1 MKLERAARVTS
12 AGRSSRWGVPCRRR
26 RPGRGPRPSSS
37 SRCLPPEEHPAQ
49 GEEAGG
55 GSWSRSAVSLLPS
68 KQKRPHRLTRSF
80 VCYCGERLSLRRR
93 PMALAFGPRS
103 AEHERRC
110 SGSRLVQ
117 MKSAAEPVFLNAS
130 GRKRLKKRETPS
142 PTKLGEGAAL
152 PLRLRPGHVALT
164 GRTASRVR
172 SPGHPTAR
180 RPPVER
186 GRGGQARAADRPWLG
201 RGVQRRGPP
210 PPPLP
215 ASGPPTSAGL
225 CPRRAAALGPGRSGP
240 SARSPANEQ
249 GGRGRAGRA
258 IRAGAAG
265 EAAVPQRGRRAGG
278 AFPLSGKDRV
288 VPPCAVSDGAAAA
301 APRPAVGARRSPSF
315 SGRSGGSWGSPAA
328 AAGVAG
334 RSEVPAD
341 KKRAVPGVRDEGC
354 FVPEPRGVGLPRRD
368 SGSRGCGA
376 PPALSPPR
384 RVPSGMAP
392 PHPFCGVG
400 KGEWPAL
407 AVTAG
412 KGKAPPSAPLSQGRE
427 IVFLFPTASSLCP
440 FHIPWL
446 VPRSCDRKM
455 SRSCSRAV
463 LAASLTFAPPGPD
476 APAHRC
482 LGWCAGRW
490 MRLAPSLLFQD

>member
-210 PPPLP
+210 PPT
-215 ASGPPTSAGL
+215 PPRL
-225 CPRRAAALGPGRSGP
+225 RAAYLGGALPPPCSRSGP
-240 SARSPANEQ
+240 RAERPQRPLPGQWAGRQGPSRPRYKSR
-249 GGRGRAGRA
+249 GGRGGGSPSARPSGGR
-258 IRAGAAG
+258 RVSSQREGPCGATMCG
-265 EAAVPQRGRRAGG
+265 EWRGRGCRPSPGRRG
-278 AFPLSGKDRV
+278 
-288 VPPCAVSDGAAAA
+288 PPQ
-301 APRPAVGARRSPSF
+301 P
-315 SGRSGGSWGSPAA
+315 
-328 AAGVAG
+328 
-334 RSEVPAD
+334 
-341 KKRAVPGVRDEGC
+341 
-354 FVPEPRGVGLPRRD
+354 FV
-368 SGSRGCGA
+368 
-376 PPALSPPR
+376 
-384 RVPSGMAP
+384 
-392 PHPFCGVG
+392 
-400 KGEWPAL
+400 
-407 AVTAG
+407 
-412 KGKAPPSAPLSQGRE
+412 
-427 IVFLFPTASSLCP
+427 
-440 FHIPWL
+440 
-446 VPRSCDRKM
+446 
-455 SRSCSRAV
+455 
-463 LAASLTFAPPGPD
+463 
-476 APAHRC
+476 
-482 LGWCAGRW
+482 
-490 MRLAPSLLFQD
+490 